1 MKILNKKEEIVLK
14 TLKEWLK
21 KKGEMP
27 TVREIQ
33 AGVKKHSIEIKS
45 LGSVFNYLK
54 SLEKKGYIKKTKIDR
69 GIEIIEQAKKNFVSI
84 PILGTANAGCPLF
97 FAEQNIEGFLKISR
111 KLFTQ
116 QITEH
121 IFAIEVSGNSMNLSE
136 IRGKRIEDRDY
147 VLIDAEYK
155 DFQNGDKVLAT
166 IDGLA
171 TIKTFMRI
179 DKNNI
184 GLFPQST
191 ESQHRPIYLTGEDN
205 FVINGKIIDVMKN
218 PQAIRMEA
226 LGVC

>member
-1 MKILNKKEEIVLK
+1 MKILTQKEEIVLK

-21 KKGEMP
+21 KKGKMP

-33 AGVKKHSIEIKS
+33 AGVKKYAVEIKS
-45 LGSVFNYLK
+45 VGSVFNYLK
-54 SLEKKGYIKKTKIDR
+54 SLEEKGYIKKTKADR
-69 GIEIIEQAKKNFVSI
+69 GIEIIEQAKKNFINI

-121 IFAIEVSGNSMNLSE
+121 IFAIEVSGSSMNLSDV
-136 IRGKRIEDRDY
+136 RGKRIEDGDY
-147 VLIDAEYK
+147 VLIDAAYK
-155 DFQNGDKVLAT
+155 DFRNGDKVLAT

-179 DKNNI
+179 DEDNV

-218 PQAIRMEA
+218 PKAMRVEA
-226 LGVC
+226 MSVA

>member
-14 TLKEWLK
+14 TLKEWFK
-21 KKGEMP
+21 KKGKIP

-33 AGVKKHSIEIKS
+33 AGVKKYSLEIKS
-45 LGSVFNYLK
+45 VGSVFNYLK
-54 SLEKKGYIKKTKIDR
+54 SLEEKGYIKKTKAER
-69 GIEIIEQAKKNFVSI
+69 GIEIIEQAKKNFVNI

-116 QITEH
+116 QITDH
-121 IFAIEVSGNSMNLSE
+121 IFAIEVSGSSMNLSDV
-136 IRGKRIEDRDY
+136 RGKRIEDGDY
-147 VLIDAEYK
+147 VLIDAAYK

-179 DKNNI
+179 DEENI

-218 PQAIRMEA
+218 PKAVRVESMSVA
-226 LGVC
+226 

>member
-1 MKILNKKEEIVLK
+1 MKILTQKEEIVLK

-21 KKGEMP
+21 KKGKMP

-33 AGVKKHSIEIKS
+33 TGVKKYAVEIKS
-45 LGSVFNYLK
+45 VGSVFNYLK
-54 SLEKKGYIKKTKIDR
+54 SLEEKGYIKKTKADR
-69 GIEIIEQAKKNFVSI
+69 GIEIIEQTKKKFVSI

-121 IFAIEVSGNSMNLSE
+121 IFAIEVSGNSMNLSTV
-136 IRGKRIEDRDY
+136 RDKRIEDSDY
-147 VLIDAEYK
+147 VLIDAACK

-179 DKNNI
+179 DENNI

-191 ESQHRPIYLTGEDN
+191 ESQHRPIYLTAEDN

-218 PQAIRMEA
+218 PAMIRA
-226 LGVC
+226 GVMSVA

>member
-1 MKILNKKEEIVLK
+1 MKILTQKEEVVLK
-14 TLKEWLK
+14 TLKEWMK
-21 KKGEMP
+21 KKGKMP

-33 AGVKKHSIEIKS
+33 AGVKKYAVEIKS
-45 LGSVFNYLK
+45 VGSVFNYLK
-54 SLEKKGYIKKTKIDR
+54 SLEDKGYIKKTKANR
-69 GIEIIEQAKKNFVSI
+69 GIEIIEQAKKNFVNI
-84 PILGTANAGCPLF
+84 PILGMANAGCPLF

-121 IFAIEVSGNSMNLSE
+121 IFAIEVAGSSMNLSDV
-136 IRGKRIEDRDY
+136 RGKRIEDGDY
-147 VLIDAEYK
+147 VLIDAAYK

-179 DKNNI
+179 DEENI

-191 ESQHRPIYLTGEDN
+191 ESQHRPIYLTAEDN

-218 PQAIRMEA
+218 PSMVRAGAMSVA
-226 LGVC
+226 